1 MKCKKYSSQIHQLI
15 FHSFL
20 SVFLF
25 NIVWQEVI
33 DSERRESEREKERNV
48 KKEEENGTIHV
59 DNREMNYFEK
69 LFSLKICWSV
79 TCLASLSEI
88 DEFPGV

>member
-1 MKCKKYSSQIHQLI
+1 VK
-15 FHSFL
+15 
-20 SVFLF
+20 
-25 NIVWQEVI
+25 E
-33 DSERRESEREKERNV
+33 ERVREKERNV

-59 DNREMNYFEK
+59 DNREMNFLEK